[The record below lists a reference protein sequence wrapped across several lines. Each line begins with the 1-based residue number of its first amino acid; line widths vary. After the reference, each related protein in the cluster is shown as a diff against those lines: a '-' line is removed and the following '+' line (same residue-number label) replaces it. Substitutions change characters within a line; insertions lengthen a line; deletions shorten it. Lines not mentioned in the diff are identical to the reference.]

1 MSNRIKDYLFRTR
14 RFWVSTPELAQMFA
28 ADRPNARQ
36 QVWVIMRRLESYGI
50 VEREKRENAT
60 YWKYKS

>member
-14 RFWVSTPELAQMFA
+14 RFWVSTSELTRMFA
-28 ADRPNARQ
+28 AGRPHARR

-50 VEREKRENAT
+50 VQRDSREDAT
-60 YWKYKS
+60 YWKYKV